1 MTRKESKFKK
11 QRRLGVL
18 LPGLGD
24 KKAKGALSKR
34 PYPPGQHGPENRR
47 RSSEY
52 GVRLKEKQKLRYHYG
67 LKEKQLKTMILKA
80 KRKESNWMNAFTS
93 CVERRLDN
101 LLFRAGFFPTIPAAR
116 QAVVHGHVLVDGK
129 KCDIPSA
136 VIVLG
141 SEISL
146 KKKMSDNVLVV
157 QTKKE
162 PTLELPH
169 FIKVELNK
177 DKIEVITVI
186 DMPLIQDIP
195 FEFEPQYV
203 IEYYGKLK

>member
-1 MTRKESKFKK
+1 MSRYIGPKIRII
-11 QRRLGVL
+11 RRLGE
-18 LPGLGD
+18 LPGLT
-24 KKAKGALSKR
+24 KKTSARKYG
-34 PYPPGQHGPENRR
+34 PGQHGP
-47 RSSEY
+47 SKLTKKITLSDY
-52 GVRLKEKQKLRYHYG
+52 SLRLQEKQKLRYHYG